1 MAYPS
6 RVPALLGCRFPIVL
20 AGMGGPARAELVAAV
35 SRAGGF
41 GFLGM
46 VRESPALIEREVL
59 ALRSAGIE
67 QFGVNIIPAAT
78 PPGLLDQQ
86 VAAIIRLRVPIV
98 ALFWDLDISLVRRLR
113 EAGILVVYQVG
124 SVNEAVA
131 VQHAGADIVIAQG
144 REAGGHVRGTMR
156 LRELLPAVVDA
167 VKVPVLAAGGL
178 GTGGDLL
185 TAMALGADGIVL
197 GTAFLA
203 AKESF
208 AHDAHKQR
216 LVAASGRDTV
226 LTEKFHINWPQGA
239 PVRVLVSDVTRGLR
253 KPAGPSDGVI
263 IAEDD
268 GRPIELFS
276 TDSPLRT
283 TTGELGAM
291 ALYAGTGVD
300 HVTRILPAAE
310 IVQELVSEAHLD
322 PIGIETA
329 SQAAVELSSPVCYIG
344 QMEGP
349 YLGQLD
355 NSEIAAEIAVL
366 AAQLRT
372 LLRLVLD
379 STGEAREDNTPSF
392 PVSAV
397 PLAKWI
403 INLVSA
409 WPARRAYQ
417 PIDRDATSIRQDLL
431 DRLGR
436 LVTRL
441 PDNELR
447 NGLSTL
453 RAALQ
458 AGDLVAARQSVRT
471 DDKEA
476 ASSFARNAHA

>member
-1 MAYPS
+1 
-6 RVPALLGCRFPIVL
+6 
-20 AGMGGPARAELVAAV
+20 MGGPARAELVAAV

-208 AHDAHKQR
+208 AHDA
-216 LVAASGRDTV
+216 
-226 LTEKFHINWPQGA
+226 
-239 PVRVLVSDVTRGLR
+239 
-253 KPAGPSDGVI
+253 
-263 IAEDD
+263 
-268 GRPIELFS
+268 
-276 TDSPLRT
+276 
-283 TTGELGAM
+283 
-291 ALYAGTGVD
+291 
-300 HVTRILPAAE
+300 
-310 IVQELVSEAHLD
+310 
-322 PIGIETA
+322 
-329 SQAAVELSSPVCYIG
+329 
-344 QMEGP
+344 
-349 YLGQLD
+349 
-355 NSEIAAEIAVL
+355 
-366 AAQLRT
+366 
-372 LLRLVLD
+372 
-379 STGEAREDNTPSF
+379 
-392 PVSAV
+392 
-397 PLAKWI
+397 
-403 INLVSA
+403 
-409 WPARRAYQ
+409 PARPR
-417 PIDRDATSIRQDLL
+417 
-431 DRLGR
+431 
-436 LVTRL
+436 
-441 PDNELR
+441 PD
-447 NGLSTL
+447 
-453 RAALQ
+453 
-458 AGDLVAARQSVRT
+458 
-471 DDKEA
+471 
-476 ASSFARNAHA
+476 